1 MTAGQPVSLRPLG
14 ADDVIAVQAV
24 YEATPGYFEMMS
36 GAPAPAYEAQREFDN
51 LARQPG
57 RLWLGLFVPGEAGL
71 PDLIGLLD
79 LRLDFPEPQIATLGL
94 LLVCEA
100 RQRQGFGSQAYRL
113 IEGWLRQQGFSAVEL
128 HVAGQAFGVQQFWR
142 RVGFEFTGQQ
152 RRVALGRKSGR
163 LLALS
168 QSLGAQLGR

>member
-1 MTAGQPVSLRPLG
+1 MTARTPVSLRPLG

-24 YEATPGYFEMMS
+24 YEATPGYFELMT

-57 RLWLGLFVPGEAGL
+57 RLWLGLFVPDEAGL

-79 LRLDFPEPQIATLGL
+79 LRLGFPEPQIVTLGL

-142 RVGFEFTGQQ
+142 RLGFEFTGQQ
-152 RRVALGRKSGR
+152 RRVALGRKSVR

-168 QSLGAQLGR
+168 KSLAPMRGS

>member
-1 MTAGQPVSLRPLG
+1 VSASPSVSLRPFG

-24 YEATPGYFEMMS
+24 YEATPGYFEMMT
-36 GAPAPAYEAQREFDN
+36 GAPAPAHEAQREFDN

-57 RLWLGLFVPGEAGL
+57 RLWLGLFVPDAAGL

-79 LRLDFPEPQIATLGL
+79 LRLDFPEPQVVTLGL

-100 RQRQGFGSQAYRL
+100 RQRQGLGSQAYRL

-128 HVAGQAFGVQQFWR
+128 HVAAQAFGAQQFWR
-142 RVGFEFTGQQ
+142 RLGFEFTGQQ
-152 RRVALGRKSGR
+152 QRVAVGVKSLR
-163 LLALS
+163 MLALS
-168 QSLGAQLGR
+168 KSLAPSADS